1 MDKLQ
6 IFKNAEFGKVRVIK
20 IENKSSVGIEFDYKI
35 LGINFTEE
43 DLEQI
48 S

>member
-1 MDKLQ
+1 MNKLQ

-20 IENKSSVGIEFDYKI
+20 IENKSSVGI
-35 LGINFTEE
+35 NFTEE